1 MQARKNVRRIAFVLA
16 AAATVMGL
24 GIAATPSSADAQ
36 DCTPTC
42 FKNPIT
48 GQITCTYPCP

>member
-1 MQARKNVRRIAFVLA
+1 MQARKNIRRIAFAIVA
-16 AAATVMGL
+16 AAAAVGVGL
-24 GIAATPSSADAQ
+24 AASPSTATAR

>member
-24 GIAATPSSADAQ
+24 GIAATPSSAEAQ

>member
-1 MQARKNVRRIAFVLA
+1 MQARKNIRRIAFAVVA
-16 AAATVMGL
+16 AAAAIGVGL
-24 GIAATPSSADAQ
+24 AASPSTATAR

>member
-1 MQARKNVRRIAFVLA
+1 MKRIRIVLA
-16 AAATVMGL
+16 LIAAAVAVGV
-24 GIAATPSSADAQ
+24 GFSSTRVEAQ

>member
-1 MQARKNVRRIAFVLA
+1 MHKTFRRIAFAVVA
-16 AAATVMGL
+16 AAAVVGL
-24 GIAATPSSADAQ
+24 AVSASASETKR